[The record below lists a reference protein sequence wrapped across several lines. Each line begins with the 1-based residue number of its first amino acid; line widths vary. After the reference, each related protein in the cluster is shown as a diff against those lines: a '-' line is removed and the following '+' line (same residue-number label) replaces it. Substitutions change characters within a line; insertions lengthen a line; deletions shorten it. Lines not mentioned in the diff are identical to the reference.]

1 MGFWNDQQ
9 NFDTKRAYRWVAVF
23 NRVAPYAIKSV
34 SKPSLSISETSHRFL
49 NHTYYYPGRVEW
61 STIDLSLVDPLSPDA
76 TKTVLHM
83 IESAGYNPNID
94 ESSLKETISKSKAVA
109 ALSNLEIQQLDADG
123 AKVEVW
129 KLRHPWIK
137 DAKFGNLS
145 YDSDDLMDIS
155 VTIRFDWCEVWTRN
169 QAFAL
174 DNTTVAR
181 FDNFPSNSNLNYP
194 GG

>member
-9 NFDTKRAYRWVAVF
+9 TFETKRAYRWTAIF
-23 NRVAPYAIKSV
+23 NRVAPYAIKAV
-34 SKPSLSISETSHRFL
+34 SKPSISISETSHRFL

-61 STIDLSLVDPLSPDA
+61 STVDLTLIDPLSPDA

-83 IESAGYNPNID
+83 IEAAGYNPNIT
-94 ESSLKETISKSKAVA
+94 ENTPLLTISKTKAVA
-109 ALSNLEIQQLDADG
+109 ALSNLEIRQLDADG
-123 AKVEVW
+123 NKVEVW

-145 YDSDDLMDIS
+145 YDSDDLMDVS
-155 VTIRFDWCEVWTRN
+155 VTIRFDWAEVWTKN
-169 QAFAL
+169 DSFAL
-174 DNTTVAR
+174 DGVGIGRNS
-181 FDNFPSNSNLNYP
+181 NFPSDSNITYS